1 MPRSRSVA
9 PGTMTGGRRM
19 INLPNALSLIRIVL
33 VPLLVVVLLTPPRS
47 WDWTGLHTDVMGAA
61 IFGLAS
67 LTDLL
72 DGWLARRNRQVTTL
86 GQWLDPLADK
96 LLVTGALIS
105 LVQLERAPAWMV
117 AIIVGRELA
126 VTGLRSVATSRGVA
140 MPASDLGKRKM
151 AAQVTAILGL
161 LLAPAVP
168 FPLNWVGTIAL
179 WVMLALAIWSAV
191 DYYRR
196 FNAVLKN
203 D

>member
-1 MPRSRSVA
+1 MIAQAPPPVGGYNDARPPR
-9 PGTMTGGRRM
+9 ML
-19 INLPNALSLIRIVL
+19 NLPNALSVVRIVL
-33 VPLLVVVLLTPPRS
+33 VPLLVVVMLTPPRS
-47 WDWTGLHTDVMGAA
+47 WDWTGVHSDFLGAL

-72 DGWLARRNRQVTTL
+72 DGWLARRRRQVTAL

-96 LLVTGALIS
+96 LLVLGALIS
-105 LVQLERAPAWMV
+105 LVQLGRAPAWMV

-161 LLAPAVP
+161 LLAPSVP
-168 FPLNWVGTIAL
+168 FPLDWVGTIAL
-179 WVMLALAIWSAV
+179 WVMLGLAVWSAV

-196 FNAVLKN
+196 FNEVL
-203 D
+203 

>member
-1 MPRSRSVA
+1 
-9 PGTMTGGRRM
+9 M
-19 INLPNALSLIRIVL
+19 INLPNALSVVRIVL
-33 VPLLVVVLLTPPRS
+33 VPLLVVVMLTPPRS
-47 WDWTGLHTDVMGAA
+47 WDWTGVRSDFLGAV

-72 DGWLARRNRQVTTL
+72 DGWLARRRRQITVV

-117 AIIVGRELA
+117 AVIVGRELA
-126 VTGLRSVATSRGVA
+126 VTGLRSVATARGVA
-140 MPASDLGKRKM
+140 MPASELGKFKM

-161 LLAPAVP
+161 LLAPSVP
-168 FPLNWVGTIAL
+168 FPLNWVGTMAL
-179 WVMLALAIWSAV
+179 WVMLVLALWSAI

-196 FNAVLKN
+196 FNDVLKGE
-203 D
+203 

>member
-1 MPRSRSVA
+1 ML
-9 PGTMTGGRRM
+9 
-19 INLPNALSLIRIVL
+19 NLPNALSVIRIVL
-33 VPLLVVVLLTPPRS
+33 VPLLVVVMLTPPRS
-47 WDWTGLHTDVMGAA
+47 WDWTGVHSDFLGAL

-72 DGWLARRNRQVTTL
+72 DGWLARRRRQITSV
-86 GQWLDPLADK
+86 GEWLDPLADK
-96 LLVTGALIS
+96 LLVLGALIS

-117 AIIVGRELA
+117 TIIVGRELA
-126 VTGLRSVATSRGVA
+126 VTGLRSAATSRGVA

-161 LLAPAVP
+161 LLAPSVP

-179 WVMLALAIWSAV
+179 WAMLALAIWSGV

-196 FNAVLKN
+196 FNNVLKG
-203 D
+203 DER